1 MNISIDDLEPGNP
14 GQATP
19 TDMAQVIVKVREA
32 GYVPPTVTLRA
43 RIDEYLF
50 TADVPVDKFPEL
62 EHNPQVVSMAA
73 TEKLRIIE

>member
-1 MNISIDDLEPGNP
+1 MHICNDGLEPGNP

-19 TDMAQVIVKVREA
+19 TDMAHVIVKVRQA

-50 TADVPVDKFPEL
+50 AADVPVDQFPEL
-62 EHNPQVVSMAA
+62 EDNPQVVSMAA
-73 TEKLRIIE
+73 TKKLRIIE